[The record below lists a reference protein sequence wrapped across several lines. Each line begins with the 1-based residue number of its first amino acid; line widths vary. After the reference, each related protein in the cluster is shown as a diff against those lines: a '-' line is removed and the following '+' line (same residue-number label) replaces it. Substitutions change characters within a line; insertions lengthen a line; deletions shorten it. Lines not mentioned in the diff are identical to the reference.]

1 MDAEGCLTALNP
13 RAEQLLGTTAE
24 QAIGRPYPEVLGPSF
39 SDRVLSLFLHV
50 SRRGESG
57 EPRVLE
63 MALPGG
69 RRATLLANLGPLRD
83 GSGKLTGF
91 LLAIEERTSVTD
103 VNELAAKAEHLET
116 TLKRYVG
123 DLVGG
128 FAGARPSFTQV
139 GGSVQTIS
147 VIHADVRGFT
157 TVAEVLPPEEVMALL
172 LRYHSAAVASLDELR
187 ATMSRFIGDAIL
199 AFWNA
204 PEPCSDHA
212 RVATQG
218 ALALRRAVE
227 AVGSDLRYG
236 IGIHTGEALVGNL
249 GSEQFMNYTA
259 IGRHR
264 ECGGKVARRGQTG
277 RSRLLRGDPQRG
289 WGGHSNHPARPA
301 GGEGPQETYR
311 RLQGRGDRGVSL
323 QPGAS
328 FGPYEM
334 VEQVGRGVLA
344 AEDVNDEPED
354 HVVELEAPVEG
365 QFVVYVNSGRGDVS
379 DQAYALA
386 VLPV

>member
-1 MDAEGCLTALNP
+1 MPSAVIAMDAEGCLTALNP

-259 IGRHR
+259 IGDTVN
-264 ECGGKVARRGQTG
+264 VA
-277 RSRLLRGDPQRG
+277 
-289 WGGHSNHPARPA
+289 A
-301 GGEGPQETYR
+301 
-311 RLQGRGDRGVSL
+311 RLQGKAR
-323 QPGAS
+323 PGEVVCSAATLTAAGAGIRTTPL
-328 FGPYEM
+328 GPL
-334 VEQVGRGVLA
+334 VVKGRKKPVDA
-344 AEDVNDEPED
+344 FR
-354 HVVELEAPVEG
+354 VEG
-365 QFVVYVNSGRGDVS
+365 IEV
-379 DQAYALA
+379 
-386 VLPV
+386 